1 MKAIILFAI
10 SFSCVCLG
18 DNTNKPV
25 KAESDNSTNKTSKVE
40 QEKKIEHK
48 ANKIIKKTHD
58 KGSAEPWKTEK
69 EYPLMFSN
77 NKKAKKAK

>member
-18 DNTNKPV
+18 DNTNKTV
-25 KAESDNSTNKTSKVE
+25 KADPGNSTNKTSKVE

-48 ANKIIKKTHD
+48 ADKIIKKTHD

-77 NKKAKKAK
+77 NKKAKKVK